1 MTLKEFLKM
10 KNKDFSEI
18 FDGLNINY
26 LNNFNSSDQKKV
38 CSLIKEKY
46 SDLLIDY
53 DVVSWEDFQDVVNS
67 ALYDHSWTINKMAE
81 LFNAEFNPLENYN
94 KTETITDVYGSKTT
108 TTDVGAQS
116 GSATSGS
123 QTNTNT
129 DSIYP
134 YDDTQS
140 TDTSKNTNEI
150 GARTDTSSTSARH
163 DVVGEASHT
172 DTHTNIT
179 TGNIGVMSSQ
189 DMWNQQWKLIKH
201 NYHEQIAYYIVC
213 DVCIPL
219 FI

>member
-1 MTLKEFLKM
+1 MKLKQFI
-10 KNKDFSEI
+10 KNHNKSFSNI
-18 FDGLNINY
+18 FDGMVFNY
-26 LNNFNSSDQKKV
+26 LNDFQADDRERVKSI
-38 CSLIKEKY
+38 IKEKY
-46 SDLLIDY
+46 SDLIVDY
-53 DVVSWEDFQDVVNS
+53 DITTWEEFQEAVKS
-67 ALYDHSWTINKMAE
+67 ALFDHSWNINKMAE
-81 LFNAEFNPLENYN
+81 LFNANFNPLENYN

-108 TTDVGAQS
+108 TTDIGAQT

-129 DSIYP
+129 DSIFP
-134 YDDTQS
+134 YDDSQS
-140 TDTSKNTNEI
+140 TDTTKNTNEI
-150 GARTDTSSTSARH
+150 GARTDTSSTSARQ

-189 DMWNQQWKLIKH
+189 DMWNQQWRLIKH

-219 FI
+219 FM